1 METYYYHSKTT
12 ASCADRYGANR
23 FSAEYS
29 EYLIENEGK
38 TAQDRPPFLTDSF
51 TDISMIYVPF
61 AFALIEL
68 PLQSRQSKQQHK
80 FRSDQRRGIQITAG
94 ANAILF
100 KKEIKEG
107 QCQIKN
113 DLMITHRYQSLV
125 NHREEDDEVE
135 DMIINHPYQCEI
147 IMTNISPKSKEVTL
161 LYSIPNGSLPLKQ
174 TKFIDSKRFDLRPY
188 TTMKQIQQFY
198 FPSDG

>member
-80 FRSDQRRGIQITAG
+80 FRSD
-94 ANAILF
+94 
-100 KKEIKEG
+100 
-107 QCQIKN
+107 
-113 DLMITHRYQSLV
+113 
-125 NHREEDDEVE
+125 
-135 DMIINHPYQCEI
+135 
-147 IMTNISPKSKEVTL
+147 
-161 LYSIPNGSLPLKQ
+161 
-174 TKFIDSKRFDLRPY
+174 
-188 TTMKQIQQFY
+188 
-198 FPSDG
+198 